1 MRTILTF
8 LAALL
13 VWAVLGYPAEAA
25 TVKIVVNGDPITDY
39 QINQRMLFMERLEQR
54 GNSNSQR
61 NELAREQ
68 LITEALEIQEAA
80 RLGIVIADAEVEG
93 AYEQVATNVSVSVG
107 RLTQLLNAAG
117 VNSETL
123 KDRLRAQIAWQQ
135 VVNVAVQPGVQLSE
149 LDLDIR
155 AAEQAADASYDYILK
170 EILFVIPQG
179 SSISARSRTTDANEY
194 RRLFTG
200 CDSAVQLSLSFSD
213 AAVRD
218 LGRRH
223 STQLPEALA
232 TELAGL
238 NVGGVSTPRT
248 VENGVQLLAVC
259 SKAQARDLSFIKNT
273 LRVEEGNVR
282 LQAAADAYL
291 ADLKTKAAIEY
302 R

>member
-155 AAEQAADASYDYILK
+155 AAEQASDASYDYILK

-213 AAVRD
+213 AAVRE

-223 STQLPEALA
+223 STQLPE
-232 TELAGL
+232 
-238 NVGGVSTPRT
+238 
-248 VENGVQLLAVC
+248 
-259 SKAQARDLSFIKNT
+259 
-273 LRVEEGNVR
+273 
-282 LQAAADAYL
+282 
-291 ADLKTKAAIEY
+291 
-302 R
+302 